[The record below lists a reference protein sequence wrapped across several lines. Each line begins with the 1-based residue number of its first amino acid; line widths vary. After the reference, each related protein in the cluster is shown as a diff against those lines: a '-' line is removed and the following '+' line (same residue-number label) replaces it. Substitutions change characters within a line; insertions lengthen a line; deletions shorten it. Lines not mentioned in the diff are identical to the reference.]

1 MSEKITVTLS
11 KPIAVEGKEVTELS
25 LREPTLGD
33 LITAETVGKGNELA
47 KVAATLAAMADIP
60 LPAFHSLSARD
71 FAKINEVAAPLLGTG
86 EQDGTS

>member
-1 MSEKITVTLS
+1 MSGKITVTLS
-11 KPIAVEGKEVTELS
+11 KPITVEGKEVTALS

-33 LITAETVGKGNELA
+33 LITAESVGKGNNLA

-71 FAKINEVAAPLLGTG
+71 FAKINEEAAPLLGR
-86 EQDGTS
+86 EE